1 MLEDRFD
8 SVFRRNLVEPDAPA
22 QNEKRRQKK
31 QRYKMVNRLGTKAE
45 ELQKETMAL
54 KKRNDEREKGLK
66 HLVS

>member
-8 SVFRRNLVEPDAPA
+8 SIFRRNLVEPDAPA